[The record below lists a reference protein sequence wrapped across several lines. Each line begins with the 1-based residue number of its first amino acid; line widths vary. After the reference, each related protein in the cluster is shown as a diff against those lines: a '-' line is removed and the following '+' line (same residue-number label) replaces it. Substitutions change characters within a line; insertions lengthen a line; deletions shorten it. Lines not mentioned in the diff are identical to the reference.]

1 MKKRIIKFIPKNEY
15 VPSYAPKPEPAW
27 KNIPA
32 WWKNQEAYPYGK
44 EPIDGVVKQTVKKCP
59 GLQDLLFT
67 GYTLKFP
74 CDVYVDTTGDEIIY
88 EALEIHKQS
97 FSIHIKEQIDKWD
110 FDRKEFMDSAFRIH
124 PMWVI
129 STSPGTSTLFIQPPY
144 TENLPF
150 KTIPAIIDTD
160 TYVSDGP
167 FSVLIKRNFKGII
180 KQGTPLVQCIPYLR
194 EEWNSEIL
202 EKPEIKTFKTLG
214 AVIKSNFTN
223 SYKKLL
229 WHKKVFK

>member
-1 MKKRIIKFIPKNEY
+1 MKKRIISFIPKNEY
-15 VPSYAPKPEPAW
+15 VPSYAPKPEPASNNLP
-27 KNIPA
+27 K
-32 WWKNQEAYPYGK
+32 WWRDAEAYPNGMQV
-44 EPIDGVVKQTVKKCP
+44 INGTVQQTVKKCP
-59 GLQDLLFT
+59 GIQDLLFT
-67 GYTLKFP
+67 GYVLKFP
-74 CDVYVDTTGDEIIY
+74 SDVYVDTTGEEIVF
-88 EALEIHKQS
+88 ESMDMHKQS
-97 FSIHIKEQIDKWD
+97 YSIHIKEQLYGWD
-110 FDRKEFMDSAFRIH
+110 FDRNEFMEAAFRIH